1 MEEAAHPERREIRMW
16 NTGQAWTAFDLGT
29 VSVQTYG
36 HPYVTMYRPDLLD
49 ILSDAVTTAAPGALR
64 LGHRAVG
71 FEIVGESVV
80 LRFNDGSTAEGDGL
94 IGADGIHSVIR
105 AALHG
110 SDNPLFTGLVASR
123 GVTPMDVLPS
133 RLGRLV
139 SSNWVA
145 PGRPVP
151 PYPLRPPPLTTSVG
165 VVEP

>member
-71 FEIVGESVV
+71 FEIVGEPVV
-80 LRFNDGSTAEGDGL
+80 LRFNDGRTEAGDRL
-94 IGADGIHSVIR
+94 IDTDRIPSLHR
-105 AALHG
+105 PALH
-110 SDNPLFTGLVASR
+110 
-123 GVTPMDVLPS
+123 
-133 RLGRLV
+133 
-139 SSNWVA
+139 
-145 PGRPVP
+145 
-151 PYPLRPPPLTTSVG
+151 
-165 VVEP
+165 